1 MLCLTAGAISA
12 ALAIESFTLAWMHSI
27 EKIRWEEDWR
37 VVGNTLVLGEARI
50 LGTGAGM
57 EPPPDAVLKEGVWH
71 YQAHLPPQDVVRLTH
86 SPYTTPYALCTAT
99 VCLPL
104 ADYLPGIATTETIEA
119 YPCAGK

>member
-12 ALAIESFTLAWMHSI
+12 VLAVESFTLAWMHSI

-57 EPPPDAVLKEGVWH
+57 EPPPDAMLKNGVWH
-71 YQAHLPPQDVVRLTH
+71 YNAHPPPQRILHLAH
-86 SPYTTPYALCTAT
+86 SPYTKGYELCVAGK
-99 VCLPL
+99 CAPL
-104 ADYLPGIATTETIEA
+104 AERLPGIDNTASIELRGC
-119 YPCAGK
+119 PP